1 MSLNPLTNTFLFEF
15 VNDTAEGLFIE
26 KSKFGFILTNQ
37 DILSQGNYARWGKVY
52 AVGPDVKEFGAGDFV
67 LIEAGKWTPG
77 FNEDGTRLWKSDE
90 AQVCA
95 IGADVSITYA
105 Y

>member
-1 MSLNPLTNTFLFEF
+1 MSLNPLHDSFLFEF

-37 DILSQGNYARWGKVY
+37 DILSQGQYARWGKVF
-52 AVGPDVKEFGAGDFV
+52 AVGPDVKEFGVGDYV
-67 LIEAGKWTPG
+67 LIEAGKWTTG
-77 FNEDGTRLWKSDE
+77 FNEAGTRLWKSDE
-90 AQVCA
+90 KQVCA
-95 IGADVSITYA
+95 LGASVEDTYA